1 MTELIGIENRGDF
14 FAQHYFDAL
23 LAGELDELLARFRKA
38 ERDQKVSTPWRRL
51 DALAERFFRVR
62 QDAAGH
68 ADPER
73 RLDAA
78 RSFHAAFLEALG
90 YAREPSITTLP
101 DGTAVP
107 LLLEL
112 TRHHEPFLWIVEAP
126 APSSDDEAAPLEAR
140 PLPSQLPLGIDA
152 TLTSS
157 NWAEL
162 LDGPLLRQEHPPR
175 YVLLLA
181 GSEALLVDRHK
192 WPQGRSLRFDL
203 GVLYARRE
211 RAAFEALTGLLHREA
226 LAPDAGQSPLLER
239 LDESSH
245 KHAFAVTTD
254 LGRGVREALE
264 ILANE
269 ALHYRRETQKR
280 GVFDEPEL
288 AERLT
293 HECITYLYRLLFLFY
308 VEARSREL
316 GVVPLNADAYRLG
329 YALEQLRDFETAAL
343 ESVESREGFFL
354 DTSLKKLFRIVQ
366 HGYPRK
372 QRTIGTDAL
381 SGGFVVEPLRARLFD
396 DEQTPLLAS
405 VKLRNH
411 ALRDVIERLSLS
423 RPGKKGRGRISYA
436 QLGINQLG
444 AVYERLLSY
453 RGFFAT
459 EDVLEIR
466 ADATTQKE
474 DVQTYFLPVSRRDE
488 IDPDLLVKDDA
499 DRALVHR
506 KGTFLYRMAGRDREK
521 SASYY
526 TPEVLT
532 RCVVKYTL
540 LERLGRPFGPN
551 DERPAERRLPPLK
564 ADEILELT
572 LCEPAM
578 GSGAFLVEAI
588 DQLADHYLE
597 AKQRELGVTIPAE
610 DYPREKAKVKHHFA
624 ANRCY
629 GVDLNPLAAELGKVS
644 LWLGSLYEGARAPF
658 LDLRIVAGNSLVG
671 ARRAV
676 FEEADLQRKAS
687 KKTTNWQTVVPRA
700 APYGTDR
707 EGGLWHFLVA
717 DSGMAAAADE
727 KNLKALDPEGT
738 KKLQAWRK
746 AFLAPYDAVEVRR
759 LRGVAA
765 RVDALFAQAL
775 EARRAIVA
783 RCERRLVLFG
793 QEAVEDDVLPSDAQ
807 TLAEEVRENRRRY
820 VAQDRLRRV
829 MDYWCALFF
838 WPVSAADALPSR
850 EDWLR
855 DLEALTDL
863 GAAGDG
869 VVEGWS
875 AGLDARLRVVD
886 GLAERFRFFHW
897 ELAFAEVFAGR
908 GGMDVI
914 LGNPPWRKVDWQEG
928 DVLADFEPT
937 LAVGKLSAS
946 AWGKVKSGLLNDSR
960 ARHVYFAEA
969 EEAAGTQ
976 TFCSSLQSYPL
987 LQGVRTNLYKAFLT
1001 RSWEIGREA
1010 GVVGMIHQPGI
1021 FDDTKSGAAR
1031 SAMAKRLS
1039 LAALAKNQLKLFAE
1053 VEHQRHFALSVT
1065 RAKCLLD
1072 PEALLIC
1079 NLLHP
1084 ATLESSLAH
1093 DGVGTVPGI
1102 KDSSGRWVLDGHRS
1116 RLVRVDSS
1124 VLELFARLF
1133 DEPGTPPLE
1142 ARLPVVHSREIAS
1155 VLRSFA
1161 ATSRLGGSGDRW
1173 QTSPEW
1179 NETNRV
1185 ADGTM
1190 QRRVSR
1196 PACLDQAILQGPH
1209 FYVATP
1215 FNKEPNEGCRHNND
1229 YSVLDLELL
1238 PDDFIPRSNYTP
1250 MADAAEYR
1258 SRQPVWNGRALFQ
1271 YWRHVHREMVP
1282 PTGERT
1288 LASALLPPGP
1298 ATVNAA
1304 FTMAFADL
1312 DDLIEF
1318 HAFALSIPADF
1329 YVKSTGTSH
1338 LNVDVVSRFIARPWP
1353 PELRHRAVVRALR
1366 LNCLTSHYAPLWE
1379 ALWDD
1384 AFRADRPATDDPRAG
1399 TYANLGPTWSRD
1411 VAFRTP
1417 FARRQALVELDVLA
1431 AQALGLSFEELR
1443 LLYEVQFPVLQQYE
1457 RETFYD
1463 QRGRIVFTVNKG
1475 LPGVG
1480 LERKQWEEIR
1490 DARAGDVLPEWARDA
1505 VGGYV
1510 PPFDVR
1516 DRGEEWRGVFGRVER

>member
-51 DALAERFFRVR
+51 DVLAERFFRVR

-78 RSFHAAFLEALG
+78 RGFHAAFLEALG
-90 YAREPSITTLP
+90 YARDPSITTLP
-101 DGTAVP
+101 DGTTVP

-126 APSSDDEAAPLEAR
+126 APPSDDEAAPLEAR
-140 PLPSQLPLGIDA
+140 PLPSQLPLGVDA
-152 TLTSS
+152 MLTTST
-157 NWAEL
+157 WAEL

-181 GSEALLVDRHK
+181 GGEALLVDRHK

-396 DEQTPLLAS
+396 DEQTPILAS

-488 IDPDLLVKDDA
+488 IDAELLVKDDA

-597 AKQRELGVTIPAE
+597 AKRSASPFP
-610 DYPREKAKVKHHFA
+610 PRTT
-624 ANRCY
+624 
-629 GVDLNPLAAELGKVS
+629 P
-644 LWLGSLYEGARAPF
+644 
-658 LDLRIVAGNSLVG
+658 
-671 ARRAV
+671 ARR
-676 FEEADLQRKAS
+676 
-687 KKTTNWQTVVPRA
+687 PR
-700 APYGTDR
+700 
-707 EGGLWHFLVA
+707 
-717 DSGMAAAADE
+717 
-727 KNLKALDPEGT
+727 
-738 KKLQAWRK
+738 
-746 AFLAPYDAVEVRR
+746 
-759 LRGVAA
+759 
-765 RVDALFAQAL
+765 
-775 EARRAIVA
+775 
-783 RCERRLVLFG
+783 
-793 QEAVEDDVLPSDAQ
+793 
-807 TLAEEVRENRRRY
+807 
-820 VAQDRLRRV
+820 
-829 MDYWCALFF
+829 
-838 WPVSAADALPSR
+838 
-850 EDWLR
+850 
-855 DLEALTDL
+855 
-863 GAAGDG
+863 
-869 VVEGWS
+869 
-875 AGLDARLRVVD
+875 
-886 GLAERFRFFHW
+886 
-897 ELAFAEVFAGR
+897 
-908 GGMDVI
+908 
-914 LGNPPWRKVDWQEG
+914 
-928 DVLADFEPT
+928 
-937 LAVGKLSAS
+937 
-946 AWGKVKSGLLNDSR
+946 
-960 ARHVYFAEA
+960 
-969 EEAAGTQ
+969 
-976 TFCSSLQSYPL
+976 
-987 LQGVRTNLYKAFLT
+987 
-1001 RSWEIGREA
+1001 
-1010 GVVGMIHQPGI
+1010 
-1021 FDDTKSGAAR
+1021 
-1031 SAMAKRLS
+1031 
-1039 LAALAKNQLKLFAE
+1039 
-1053 VEHQRHFALSVT
+1053 
-1065 RAKCLLD
+1065 
-1072 PEALLIC
+1072 
-1079 NLLHP
+1079 
-1084 ATLESSLAH
+1084 
-1093 DGVGTVPGI
+1093 
-1102 KDSSGRWVLDGHRS
+1102 
-1116 RLVRVDSS
+1116 
-1124 VLELFARLF
+1124 
-1133 DEPGTPPLE
+1133 
-1142 ARLPVVHSREIAS
+1142 
-1155 VLRSFA
+1155 
-1161 ATSRLGGSGDRW
+1161 
-1173 QTSPEW
+1173 
-1179 NETNRV
+1179 
-1185 ADGTM
+1185 
-1190 QRRVSR
+1190 
-1196 PACLDQAILQGPH
+1196 
-1209 FYVATP
+1209 
-1215 FNKEPNEGCRHNND
+1215 
-1229 YSVLDLELL
+1229 
-1238 PDDFIPRSNYTP
+1238 
-1250 MADAAEYR
+1250 
-1258 SRQPVWNGRALFQ
+1258 
-1271 YWRHVHREMVP
+1271 
-1282 PTGERT
+1282 
-1288 LASALLPPGP
+1288 
-1298 ATVNAA
+1298 
-1304 FTMAFADL
+1304 
-1312 DDLIEF
+1312 
-1318 HAFALSIPADF
+1318 
-1329 YVKSTGTSH
+1329 
-1338 LNVDVVSRFIARPWP
+1338 
-1353 PELRHRAVVRALR
+1353 
-1366 LNCLTSHYAPLWE
+1366 
-1379 ALWDD
+1379 
-1384 AFRADRPATDDPRAG
+1384 
-1399 TYANLGPTWSRD
+1399 
-1411 VAFRTP
+1411 
-1417 FARRQALVELDVLA
+1417 
-1431 AQALGLSFEELR
+1431 
-1443 LLYEVQFPVLQQYE
+1443 
-1457 RETFYD
+1457 
-1463 QRGRIVFTVNKG
+1463 
-1475 LPGVG
+1475 
-1480 LERKQWEEIR
+1480 
-1490 DARAGDVLPEWARDA
+1490 
-1505 VGGYV
+1505 
-1510 PPFDVR
+1510 
-1516 DRGEEWRGVFGRVER
+1516 

>member
-90 YAREPSITTLP
+90 YARDPSITTLP

-126 APSSDDEAAPLEAR
+126 APSSDDEAAPLEAQ

-157 NWAEL
+157 TWAEL

-269 ALHYRRETQKR
+269 ALHYRREIQKR

-316 GVVPLNADAYRLG
+316 GVVPMNADAYRLG

-372 QRTIGTDAL
+372 QRAIGTDAL

-396 DEQTPLLAS
+396 DEQTPILAS

-474 DVQTYFLPVSRRDE
+474 DVQTYFLPVARRDE
-488 IDPDLLVKDDA
+488 VDSELLVKDDA

-597 AKQRELGVTIPAE
+597 TKQRELGVTIPAE

-687 KKTTNWQTVVPRA
+687 KKTSNWQTLVPRA
-700 APYGTDR
+700 VPYDTDR
-707 EGGLWHFLVA
+707 GTGLWHFLVA
-717 DSGMAAAADE
+717 DAGMAAAADE
-727 KNLKALDPEGT
+727 KNLKALDAEGT
-738 KKLQAWRK
+738 KKLREWRK
-746 AFLAPYDAVEVRR
+746 AFLASYDAVEVRR

-793 QEAVEDDVLPSDAQ
+793 REAVESVDDALPSDAQ

-838 WPVSAADALPSR
+838 WPVASADALPSR

-886 GLAERFRFFHW
+886 GISERFRFFHW

-914 LGNPPWRKVDWQEG
+914 LGNPPWRKVEWKEG

-946 AWGKVKSGLLNDSR
+946 AWGKVKAGLLGDSR
-960 ARHVYFAEA
+960 ARGVYFAEA
-969 EEAAGTQ
+969 EEAAGVQ
-976 TFCSSLQSYPL
+976 GFLNAPGLFPL
-987 LQGVRTNLYKAFLT
+987 LRGVQTNLYKAFLV
-1001 RSWEIGREA
+1001 RSWDVGGEA
-1010 GVVGMIHQPGI
+1010 GVVGLIHQDGI
-1021 FDDTKSGAAR
+1021 FGDPSGGQLR
-1031 SAMAKRLS
+1031 GAMAKRLAMS
-1039 LAALAKNQLKLFAE
+1039 SAWRNEKKLFAD
-1053 VEHQRHFALSVT
+1053 VGNQKPFALSISSAAERPSISWFHLGNV
-1065 RAKCLLD
+1065 
-1072 PEALLIC
+1072 
-1079 NLLHP
+1079 LHP
-1084 ATLESSLAH
+1084 DTIAESFKH
-1093 DGVGTVPGI
+1093 DGVSPVPSM
-1102 KDSSGRWVLDGHRS
+1102 KTENGRWDIRGHRS
-1116 RLVRVDSS
+1116 RLVSIDLAS
-1124 VLELFARLF
+1124 LELFASLLG
-1133 DEPGTPPLE
+1133 DGQGDPLE
-1142 ARLPVVHSREIAS
+1142 APIPSLYSVELMSVIQRIANQVS
-1155 VLRSFA
+1155 TA
-1161 ATSRLGGSGDRW
+1161 ADYLGTVCFD
-1173 QTSPEW
+1173 
-1179 NETNRV
+1179 ETARV
-1185 ADGTM
+1185 ADQTM
-1190 QRRVSR
+1190 ERSTHR
-1196 PACLDQAILQGPH
+1196 PQSVNEWVVQGPII
-1209 FYVATP
+1209 YVASP
-1215 FNKEPNEGCRHNND
+1215 MNKQPNEGCKNNRD
-1229 YSVLDLELL
+1229 YSVVDHESIAEDFL
-1238 PDDFIPRSNYTP
+1238 PRANFRIICTERQIRERTP
-1250 MADAAEYR
+1250 
-1258 SRQPVWNGRALFQ
+1258 SFQGRAVID
-1271 YWRHVHREMVP
+1271 YWRWACRRQLP
-1282 PTGERT
+1282 STGERT
-1288 LASALLPPGP
+1288 LAPCILPPG
-1298 ATVNAA
+1298 ATHVDSVYSVA
-1304 FTMAFADL
+1304 FRSLASVALLAGLSASVVYDFFVKVSGKGDL
-1312 DDLIEF
+1312 RKDLFEK
-1318 HAFALSIPADF
+1318 LPLPS
-1329 YVKSTGTSH
+1329 
-1338 LNVDVVSRFIARPWP
+1338 VSSSLQARV
-1353 PELRHRAVVRALR
+1353 VVRALR

-1384 AFRADRPATDDPRAG
+1384 AFREDRPATDDPRAG
-1399 TYANLGPTWSRD
+1399 AYANLGPKWTRD

-1480 LERKQWEEIR
+1480 LDRKYDVPHPRLTPR
-1490 DARAGDVLPEWARDA
+1490 DA
-1505 VGGYV
+1505 
-1510 PPFDVR
+1510 
-1516 DRGEEWRGVFGRVER
+1516 

>member
-78 RSFHAAFLEALG
+78 RGFHAAFLEALG
-90 YAREPSITTLP
+90 YARDPSITTLP

-126 APSSDDEAAPLEAR
+126 APSSDDEAAPLEAQ
-140 PLPSQLPLGIDA
+140 PLPSQLPLGVDA
-152 TLTSS
+152 SLTSLT
-157 NWAEL
+157 WAEL

-181 GSEALLVDRHK
+181 GGEALLVDRHK

-316 GVVPLNADAYRLG
+316 GVVPMNADAYRLG

-396 DEQTPLLAS
+396 DEQTPILAS

-459 EDVLEIR
+459 EDVLELR

-488 IDPDLLVKDDA
+488 VDPELLVQDDA

-597 AKQRELGVTIPAE
+597 TKQRELGVTIPAE

-687 KKTTNWQTVVPRA
+687 KKTTNWQSLVPRA
-700 APYGTDR
+700 VPYGTDR
-707 EGGLWHFLVA
+707 GTGLWHFLVA
-717 DSGMAAAADE
+717 DAGMAAAADE

-793 QEAVEDDVLPSDAQ
+793 REAVESVDDALPSDAQ

-886 GLAERFRFFHW
+886 GISERFRFFHW

-914 LGNPPWRKVDWQEG
+914 LGNPPWRKVEWKEG

-946 AWGKVKSGLLNDSR
+946 AWGKVKAGLLGDAR
-960 ARHVYFAEA
+960 ARGVYFAEA
-969 EEAAGTQ
+969 EEAAGVQ
-976 TFCSSLQSYPL
+976 GFLNAPGLFPL
-987 LQGVRTNLYKAFLT
+987 LRGVKTNLYKAFLV
-1001 RSWEIGREA
+1001 RAIELGGHQ
-1010 GVVGMIHQPGI
+1010 GVAAMIHQKGLY
-1021 FDDTKSGAAR
+1021 DDPSGGELR
-1031 SAMAKRLS
+1031 
-1039 LAALAKNQLKLFAE
+1039 AALAIRSSLHLHFVNKLKLFQEIKDEKHFE
-1053 VEHQRHFALSVT
+1053 VSCFRSQAADTVDFASVS
-1065 RAKCLLD
+1065 
-1072 PEALLIC
+1072 
-1079 NLLHP
+1079 NLLRP
-1084 ATLESSLAH
+1084 STLDESLRH
-1093 DGVGTVPGI
+1093 DGHGTVPGI
-1102 KDSSGRWVLDGHRS
+1102 KDEQGRWDIAGHRS
-1116 RLVRVDSS
+1116 RLVWINAKS
-1124 VLELFARLF
+1124 LNLFARLF
-1133 DEPGTPPLE
+1133 DEPNTPPLE
-1142 ARLPVVHSREIAS
+1142 ARHAIVHSREILR
-1155 VLRSFA
+1155 VLERFA
-1161 ATSRLGGSGDRW
+1161 DAPKLGPNGDRW
-1173 QTSPEW
+1173 QTTREW
-1179 NETNRV
+1179 NEGDRT
-1185 ADGTM
+1185 ADGTI
-1190 QRRVSR
+1190 RRETVR
-1196 PACLDQAILQGPH
+1196 PERLDDVVFQGPH
-1209 FYVATP
+1209 FYVGTP

-1229 YSVLDLELL
+1229 YSAIELETLA
-1238 PDDFIPRSNYTP
+1238 DEFVPRSNYVP
-1250 MADAAEYR
+1250 MEDAAEYA
-1258 SRQPVWNGRALFQ
+1258 SRRPAWNGRPIFEH
-1271 YWRHVHREMVP
+1271 WRHVHREMAP

-1298 ATVNAA
+1298 PAVHAA

-1312 DDLIEF
+1312 EDLIEF

-1379 ALWDD
+1379 ALWEE
-1384 AFRADRPATDDPRAG
+1384 AFREDRPATDDPRAG
-1399 TYANLGPTWSRD
+1399 TYENLGPKWTRD
-1411 VAFRTP
+1411 VAFRSP

-1480 LERKQWEEIR
+1480 LDRKQWEEIR
-1490 DARAGDVLPEWARDA
+1490 DARAGDVLPEWARDG
-1505 VGGYV
+1505 VGVFV

-1516 DRGEEWRGVFGRVER
+1516 DRVEEWRGR